1 MVKVTIDRELAYE
14 LVDSKVDQLN
24 KKITII
30 LENWD
35 YDDVGKFLS
44 DIQYNEIE
52 NAEKAG
58 KEIRNS
64 LDKISFLVSLKSY
77 WEDLDEDNFT
87 PDFEYEELGEDDEID
102 LVFQDPILED
112 ELADAIDNDYSGDYI
127 EIDEYDE
134 DNLIL
139 NIDDDEE

>member
-24 KKITII
+24 KKITNI